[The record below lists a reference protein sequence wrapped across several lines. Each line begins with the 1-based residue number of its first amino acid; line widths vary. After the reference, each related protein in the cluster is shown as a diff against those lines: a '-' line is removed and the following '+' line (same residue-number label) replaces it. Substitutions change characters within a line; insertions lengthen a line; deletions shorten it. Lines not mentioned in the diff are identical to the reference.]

1 MPAMSGGVMAVECA
15 RCKTANSSDAK
26 YCSACGNPLNGAVD
40 AFREIPDFILN
51 ERVQAII
58 GQHYKD
64 QKIIEIET
72 TQAIA
77 NRFLEWSKLL
87 AFFVGIPV
95 ALLFLILGVLGIR
108 TYNDFL
114 AQVDKAKTDV
124 TAQVDKAKTD
134 VTAEVDRVKT
144 DVAVKL
150 AAAQEIATRLKSEGD
165 TLANDYTKLRAQ
177 FADTAALNEKFK
189 ALSDKVNVIG
199 EKLGFTST
207 SSISPEVRAN
217 LESSFAKYQ
226 DYMKS
231 LGYRS
236 TGKSLNIDIR
246 ADTPGGFIGYY
257 DPGKRM
263 MVINSEN
270 ISDLPVVYRE
280 YMHHVLYSQGTL
292 NGPDADAPT
301 YKAIESA
308 LAWYF
313 PCSFVDD
320 PKPSPASTAWDLTT
334 HRPFSEVRPDLNS
347 VLMDGTEVWGSAFW
361 QLRKM
366 LGKGAADKLL
376 FDAWFKLRPKDVK
389 TDGGLS
395 FVRKLL
401 DLDKT
406 HDKEIRA
413 VFTERGL
420 AL

>member
-144 DVAVKL
+144 DVA
-150 AAAQEIATRLKSEGD
+150 
-165 TLANDYTKLRAQ
+165 
-177 FADTAALNEKFK
+177 
-189 ALSDKVNVIG
+189 
-199 EKLGFTST
+199 
-207 SSISPEVRAN
+207 
-217 LESSFAKYQ
+217 
-226 DYMKS
+226 
-231 LGYRS
+231 
-236 TGKSLNIDIR
+236 
-246 ADTPGGFIGYY
+246 
-257 DPGKRM
+257 
-263 MVINSEN
+263 
-270 ISDLPVVYRE
+270 
-280 YMHHVLYSQGTL
+280 
-292 NGPDADAPT
+292 
-301 YKAIESA
+301 
-308 LAWYF
+308 
-313 PCSFVDD
+313 
-320 PKPSPASTAWDLTT
+320 
-334 HRPFSEVRPDLNS
+334 
-347 VLMDGTEVWGSAFW
+347 
-361 QLRKM
+361 
-366 LGKGAADKLL
+366 
-376 FDAWFKLRPKDVK
+376 
-389 TDGGLS
+389 
-395 FVRKLL
+395 
-401 DLDKT
+401 
-406 HDKEIRA
+406 
-413 VFTERGL
+413 
-420 AL
+420 